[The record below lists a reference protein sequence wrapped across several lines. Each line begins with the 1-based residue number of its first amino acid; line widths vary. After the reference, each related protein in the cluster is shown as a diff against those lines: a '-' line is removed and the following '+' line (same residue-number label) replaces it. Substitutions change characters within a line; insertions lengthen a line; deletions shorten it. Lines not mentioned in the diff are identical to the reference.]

1 MARPQY
7 RVVSE
12 DNGRSRPIV
21 EAHGLIVVV
30 PGGWEV
36 RLRRSLDDGEGGVS
50 YPVIHAA
57 TVPLPPDRGDY
68 GSNVV
73 ESLGSQDV
81 FVALVEFGEEAVD
94 SDLFPRVEAFPETIE
109 ASGFHPRQ
117 LQRLIPGQAGKQVFF
132 TYAGRAFCLYVVL
145 GSYAM
150 VNQVLPAIEGL
161 LAGVAIAPPST

>member
-1 MARPQY
+1 MARPHY

-12 DNGRSRPIV
+12 DHERSRPIV

-30 PGGWEV
+30 PSGWEV
-36 RLRRSLDDGEGGVS
+36 RLRRSLDDGEGVVS
-50 YPVIHAA
+50 YPVVHAA

-73 ESLGSQDV
+73 ESLGTHDV
-81 FVALVEFGEEAVD
+81 FVSLVEFGEEAVD
-94 SDLFPRVEAFPETIE
+94 TDLFPKVEAFPETID

-117 LQRLIPGQAGKQVFF
+117 VQRLIPGQAGQQVFF
-132 TYAGRAFCLYVVL
+132 TFGGRAFCLYVVL

-150 VNQVLPAIEGL
+150 VNQVLPTVEGL
-161 LAGVAIAPPST
+161 LAGIAIAPSS